1 MRGELAAALD
11 SIVEK
16 YRQKG
21 YFTQA
26 SYGVFQR
33 DKISFL
39 NTCGGADRGTSFDLA
54 SLTKIY
60 TTFLILRGIQEGK
73 LSLAES
79 PLGFLEIPASCKKV
93 AEYLSHVTVEQ
104 LMTHTSGLCAW
115 YPFYVEKE
123 EFYQVLEKLVP
134 KEKGS
139 EEPVYSDLN
148 YMLLGKAAEGVWK
161 MELSE
166 AVNKIIAKPLGM
178 ESLAYY
184 PPGSA
189 RRGKIAV
196 SAYDNC
202 TEEAMCRER
211 GLSFQHFRKHG
222 APICGEA
229 NDGNCWYYFQGISG
243 HAGLFSNA
251 EDVCRFGMFFLN
263 EDSGIFAQA
272 QKPRAGTRGLGFDTG
287 FLYPGGCGHTGF
299 TGTSL
304 YLSVEK
310 GVGAVLL
317 TNRLTC
323 AQSAGL
329 PDLRELRRQFHEKV
343 EESTGVS
350 CKK

>member
-115 YPFYVEKE
+115 YPF
-123 EFYQVLEKLVP
+123 
-134 KEKGS
+134 
-139 EEPVYSDLN
+139 
-148 YMLLGKAAEGVWK
+148 MWK
-161 MELSE
+161 RKNSIRFLR
-166 AVNKIIAKPLGM
+166 
-178 ESLAYY
+178 SLCQ
-184 PPGSA
+184 
-189 RRGKIAV
+189 K
-196 SAYDNC
+196 
-202 TEEAMCRER
+202 
-211 GLSFQHFRKHG
+211 RKV
-222 APICGEA
+222 
-229 NDGNCWYYFQGISG
+229 QRS
-243 HAGLFSNA
+243 
-251 EDVCRFGMFFLN
+251 R
-263 EDSGIFAQA
+263 
-272 QKPRAGTRGLGFDTG
+272 
-287 FLYPGGCGHTGF
+287 
-299 TGTSL
+299 
-304 YLSVEK
+304 
-310 GVGAVLL
+310 
-317 TNRLTC
+317 
-323 AQSAGL
+323 
-329 PDLRELRRQFHEKV
+329 
-343 EESTGVS
+343 STAT
-350 CKK
+350 